1 MRLIGVTGGIGSGK
15 SVVCRI
21 CALRGLPVYDC
32 DSRARQ
38 LMDESDAIKAELCR
52 VSGTDVLTCEGGVD
66 RSLLAGLIFSSE
78 HMRMSVNAIVH
89 EAVRHDLASWVS
101 ALRVNTAL
109 LESAVLHTSG
119 LDMLVDEIWLVTA
132 PRELRVGRVM
142 RRSGLSRGQ
151 VEARISAQEHELSG
165 LPRRKVRRIVND
177 GAVSLLAA
185 LPEYGEI

>member
-101 ALRVNTAL
+101 GGRVNTAL

-151 VEARISAQEHELSG
+151 VEARISAQEHEFSG

>member
-1 MRLIGVTGGIGSGK
+1 M
-15 SVVCRI
+15 VCRI

-151 VEARISAQEHELSG
+151 VEARISAQEHEFSG